1 MEKRCGL
8 ASEARQACAKGSYDE
23 ALSAL
28 AGLKSSVRDSE
39 DVAWV
44 KANEAEVQAL
54 AASSRG
60 AAAARAG
67 PARPEFFPRIAG
79 VKWRVDVSIST
90 SSLERVMKPS
100 VMMEWTLST
109 GDVKTFEMNVE
120 QFTKLRY
127 DTARLL
133 RTMQEIERHPI
144 MRIVD

>member
-1 MEKRCGL
+1 
-8 ASEARQACAKGSYDE
+8 
-23 ALSAL
+23 
-28 AGLKSSVRDSE
+28 
-39 DVAWV
+39 
-44 KANEAEVQAL
+44 
-54 AASSRG
+54 
-60 AAAARAG
+60 
-67 PARPEFFPRIAG
+67 
-79 VKWRVDVSIST
+79 
-90 SSLERVMKPS
+90 MKPS